1 MGPPWEGEREVGR
14 EKGPPW
20 EGEREVGRE
29 MGPPWGGRE
38 RGRQR
43 DGTTM
48 RREGKND

>member
-1 MGPPWEGEREVGR
+1 MGEKERWADRWDHHRRERDVGR

-20 EGEREVGRE
+20 EGE
-29 MGPPWGGRE
+29 RE